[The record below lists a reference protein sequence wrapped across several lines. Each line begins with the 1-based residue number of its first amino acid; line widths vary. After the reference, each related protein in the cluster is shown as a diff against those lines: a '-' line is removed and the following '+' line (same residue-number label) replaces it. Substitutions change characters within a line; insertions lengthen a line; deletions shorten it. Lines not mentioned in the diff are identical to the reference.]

1 MFRGKISH
9 EHGYHWRREDA
20 MQDKTAAA
28 APAPWWK
35 RIGWLVIIWSA
46 SVLGLFV
53 VASLFRLLMTAAG
66 MKSH

>member
-1 MFRGKISH
+1 
-9 EHGYHWRREDA
+9 
-20 MQDKTAAA
+20 MQDKTATA

-35 RIGWLVIIWSA
+35 RIGWLGIIWSA

>member
-1 MFRGKISH
+1 
-9 EHGYHWRREDA
+9 
-20 MQDKTAAA
+20 MQDKTAAV

-53 VASLFRLLMTAAG
+53 VASLLRLLMTAAG

>member
-1 MFRGKISH
+1 M
-9 EHGYHWRREDA
+9 REKS
-20 MQDKTAAA
+20 MQRENTP

-35 RIGWLVIIWSA
+35 RVGWLAIIWSA

>member
-1 MFRGKISH
+1 MQ
-9 EHGYHWRREDA
+9 REN
-20 MQDKTAAA
+20 TP

-35 RIGWLVIIWSA
+35 RVGWLAIIWSA
-46 SVLGLFV
+46 SVLGLFA